1 VIRLYMRR
9 QPGALS
15 ILKEGIKTSKS
26 ASSIGRA
33 GRESAGG
40 AARRD
45 YGQRNGGLNEHRV
58 HWRTR
63 MQLGWSRWCFPHSA
77 PYEKLRPPIGREITA
92 KAFEETARVSKSR
105 RRACPASSGAAA
117 QARGE
122 LFRMLDWVS
131 LLKTRFERIDG
142 VVRQGLDTRQ
152 CLRIVRLAVC
162 RARPSRAKRASAPHC
177 NTKRI
182 SKGFVEGARR

>member
-1 VIRLYMRR
+1 MRR

-92 KAFEETARVSKSR
+92 KAFEETHAYQRVGGALAQHRVALLHK
-105 RRACPASSGAAA
+105 PAVNFFG
-117 QARGE
+117 
-122 LFRMLDWVS
+122 
-131 LLKTRFERIDG
+131 
-142 VVRQGLDTRQ
+142 
-152 CLRIVRLAVC
+152 
-162 RARPSRAKRASAPHC
+162 
-177 NTKRI
+177 
-182 SKGFVEGARR
+182 